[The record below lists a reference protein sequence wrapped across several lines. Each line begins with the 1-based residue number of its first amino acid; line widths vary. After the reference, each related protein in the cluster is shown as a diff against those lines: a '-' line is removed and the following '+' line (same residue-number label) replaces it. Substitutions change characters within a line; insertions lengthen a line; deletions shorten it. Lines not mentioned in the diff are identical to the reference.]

1 MQQYDVAIIGAGP
14 GGYVAAI
21 LAAKLGA
28 KVALVEKDKIGG
40 VCLNRGCIPTKAMIA
55 SAHALEAVRSSQKFG
70 VKLNDLSPTIDFAA
84 VAGRKDEIVS
94 QLGKGIEVLLKGSKV
109 EIIRGNAT
117 LNDPNTVSVDDN
129 PIAAKNIIIA
139 TGSDWVALPN
149 LNVDGKSILTSD
161 HVLAWNSLPK
171 SLVIVGGGVVGC
183 EFACMLSAFGV
194 QITIVEAMSS
204 ILPTIDAAVTRQL
217 ARTFKSKNIRVLT
230 NTKVETSNIEG
241 DEVKLLLS
249 TKEEIISEKV
259 LVAAGRRACTQKL
272 NLENVGVELDGRGFI
287 KVDETL
293 KTSQKNIYAIGDC
306 VGRPMLAHAASAQG
320 VCAVENIMGYGKTY
334 NFDVC
339 PSPIFT
345 TPEIAC
351 IGLTSQELE
360 KKGIQFKTGKFPFMA
375 NGKAVCD
382 GEGDGW
388 ATIYTDDSD
397 KILGAHIVGPGAAT
411 LIAEPTL
418 AMKNSLT
425 SRDIAAT
432 IHAHPTLSEVVAE
445 ACEDSFGM
453 AIHKVGGR

>member
-28 KVALVEKDKIGG
+28 RVALIEKDKIGG

-55 SAHALEAVRSSQKFG
+55 SAHALEAVRSSPEFG
-70 VKLNDLSPTIDFAA
+70 VKLGDSNPVVDFAA
-84 VAGRKDEIVS
+84 VAARKDGIVS
-94 QLGKGIEVLLKGSKV
+94 QLGKGVEALLKGNKV
-109 EIIRGNAT
+109 EVIKGNAT
-117 LNDPNTVSVDDN
+117 LSDPNTISVN
-129 PIAAKNIIIA
+129 GNSITAKHIIIA
-139 TGSDWVALPN
+139 TGSDWIPLPN

-161 HVLAWNSLPK
+161 HVLAWNSLPR

-183 EFACMLSAFGV
+183 EFACMLSTFGV
-194 QITIVEAMSS
+194 QITIVETMPS
-204 ILPTIDAAVTRQL
+204 ILPSVDTAITRQL
-217 ARTFKSKNIRVLT
+217 ARAFKSKNIRVLT
-230 NTKVETSNIEG
+230 DTKVESSRIEG
-241 DEVKLLLS
+241 DGVKLLLS

-259 LVAAGRRACTQKL
+259 LVAAGRRACTQGL
-272 NLENVGVELDGRGFI
+272 GLENVGVELDGRGFV
-287 KVDETL
+287 KVDGSL
-293 KTSQKNIYAIGDC
+293 RTSQKNIYAIGDC

-320 VCAVENIMGYGKTY
+320 ICAVENIMGHGKTY

-345 TPEIAC
+345 TPEIASV
-351 IGLTSQELE
+351 GLTSQELE

-375 NGKAVCD
+375 NGKAMC
-382 GEGDGW
+382 EGDNDGW
-388 ATIYTDDSD
+388 AIIYTDESD
-397 KILGAHIVGPGAAT
+397 KILGAHITGLGAAT

-453 AIHKVGGR
+453 AIHKASRR